1 MGTEGRGFTQNTWVS
16 VLSLEMT
23 KISWLILCRVQGRD
37 FDLSK
42 MAGFPLLRVLHAEI
56 L

>member
-1 MGTEGRGFTQNTWVS
+1 MGTEGRGCTQDMWVS
-16 VLSLEMT
+16 VLSLEVT
-23 KISWLILCRVQGRD
+23 KISWLILYRVQGRD

-42 MAGFPLLRVLHAEI
+42 MAGLSLLRALHAEI

>member
-1 MGTEGRGFTQNTWVS
+1 MGTEGSGCTQDTWVS
-16 VLSLEMT
+16 VLSLEVI

-42 MAGFPLLRVLHAEI
+42 MAGFPLLRALHAEI